1 MLSRALLVLLIVINL
16 GVAVWWLARAPAASS
31 AAPPVPAGVPE
42 LQLLREAGTPA
53 VAVRR
58 CLKFGPFRDPVLL
71 ASAQAQL
78 QGLAIDRRVVALPEN
93 APAPD
98 TWRVLLPPA
107 PDGRQARELAAR
119 IDGAGFDDYM
129 VVADGPEA
137 NSIALGLFGTQAA
150 ARTRQAALQAAGF
163 DAQVH
168 PDGGESVFLGVALA
182 GTADAARSRH
192 QVGALRAEPVDCA
205 SLR

>member
-1 MLSRALLVLLIVINL
+1 MLSRALLVLLIVTNL
-16 GVAVWWLARAPAASS
+16 GVAAWWLARAPAAPPPP
-31 AAPPVPAGVPE
+31 APIPAGVPE

-58 CLKFGPFRDPVLL
+58 CLKLGPFRDPVLL
-71 ASAQAQL
+71 SRAQAQL

-93 APAPD
+93 APASD
-98 TWRVLLPPA
+98 NWRVLLPPA
-107 PDGRQARELAAR
+107 PDARQAREIAAR
-119 IDGAGFDDYM
+119 IAAAGFDDYL

-137 NSIALGLFGTQAA
+137 NSIALGLFGSQAA

-182 GTADAARSRH
+182 GTADAARLRH
-192 QVGALRAEPVDCA
+192 QVGALRAGPVDCA
-205 SLR
+205 TLR